1 MEVMSPFCPNKE
13 RKPNGLME
21 VFMMIIYRCFLFSTL
36 LCFMIGCQRP
46 RGSVEGEVLFDSKPL
61 PGGMLSFVSI
71 DAKNK
76 LTVEGSAEL
85 GRDGTFK
92 IDLPVGDVMVGVDN
106 REFEPLPATGPAKLP
121 GDNLPEDVRKSLL
134 QSTKGASKV
143 SDRWVKLPEQYYL
156 PETSQLKIKV
166 KKGSQKIQIEL
177 KPGS

>member
-1 MEVMSPFCPNKE
+1 MKNYHCLAIVS
-13 RKPNGLME
+13 L
-21 VFMMIIYRCFLFSTL
+21 VCFLV
-36 LCFMIGCQRP
+36 GCERP
-46 RGSVEGEVLFDSKPL
+46 RGIVEGEVLFDSKPL

-85 GRDGTFK
+85 GQDGTFK

-106 REFEPLPATGPAKLP
+106 REFEPMPATGPAKLP
-121 GDNLPEDVRKSLL
+121 GDNIPEDVRKSLM
-134 QSTKGASKV
+134 QSTKAASKV

-156 PETSQLKIKV
+156 PETSEIKIKV

-177 KPGS
+177 KPSN

>member
-1 MEVMSPFCPNKE
+1 MKSFHFFALVS
-13 RKPNGLME
+13 L
-21 VFMMIIYRCFLFSTL
+21 LFFSV
-36 LCFMIGCQRP
+36 GCERP
-46 RGSVEGEVLFDSKPL
+46 RGLVEGEVLFDSKPL

-85 GRDGTFK
+85 GQDGTFK

-106 REFEPLPATGPAKLP
+106 REFEPMPATGPAKLP
-121 GDNLPEDVRKSLL
+121 GDNIPEDVRKSLM
-134 QSTKGASKV
+134 QSTKAASKV

-156 PETSQLKIKV
+156 PETSEIKIKV

-177 KPGS
+177 KPSN

>member
-1 MEVMSPFCPNKE
+1 MKNYHCLAVVSLVC
-13 RKPNGLME
+13 
-21 VFMMIIYRCFLFSTL
+21 L
-36 LCFMIGCQRP
+36 LVGCERP
-46 RGSVEGEVLFDSKPL
+46 RGLVEGEVLFDSKPL

-76 LTVEGSAEL
+76 LSVEGSAEL

-106 REFEPLPATGPAKLP
+106 REFEPMPATGPAKLP
-121 GDNLPEDVRKSLL
+121 GDNIPEDVRKSLL
-134 QSTKGASKV
+134 QSTKAASKV

-156 PETSQLKIKV
+156 PETSEIKIKV

-177 KPGS
+177 KPNN